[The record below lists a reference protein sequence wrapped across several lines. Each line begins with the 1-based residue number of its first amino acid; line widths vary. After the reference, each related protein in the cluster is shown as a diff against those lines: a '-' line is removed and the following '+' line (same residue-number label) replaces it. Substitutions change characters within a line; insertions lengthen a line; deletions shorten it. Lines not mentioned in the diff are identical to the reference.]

1 MYGHDHNLNDSGPG
15 SLRWAIGEAAR
26 GDVVIFSPGMTG
38 GVVHLVTPVVID
50 KPLTLMGPGKNTEA
64 IDGAHLTR
72 LLIIKSGGVT
82 VSGLTLRN
90 GTARGGN
97 GGIGFA
103 GGGGAAGLGG
113 AVYVDT
119 DDSAP
124 IQFQDVR
131 FEGNRAMG
139 GRGGNGM
146 FLTKATALLTING
159 GGAGVDGHN
168 GQDNV
173 GPMGGG
179 EAMVDRWLCR
189 WTHILGPDRL
199 AHLNRRWTCAGGG
212 GLITP
217 GLGGYGGFAGGGGG
231 GLGYG
236 GQFGGGG
243 GSAAPLSGVGGGE
256 WAGSGARPI

>member
-1 MYGHDHNLNDSGPG
+1 MNSQPG

-50 KPLTLMGPGKNTEA
+50 KPLTLMGPGSNTEA

-146 FLTKATALLTING
+146 FLTQATALLTING

-173 GPMGGG
+173 GPMGGWG
-179 EAMVDRWLCR
+179 GDGGLFGGVGGRIFSGPIGAYG
-189 WTHILGPDRL
+189 THGGPG
-199 AHLNRRWTCAGGG
+199 AGGG
-212 GLITP
+212 GSERRVWAATADSP
-217 GLGGYGGFAGGGGG
+217 VAAVAGLATADS
-231 GLGYG
+231 
-236 GQFGGGG
+236 
-243 GSAAPLSGVGGGE
+243 SAAVVG
-256 WAGSGARPI
+256 APHH